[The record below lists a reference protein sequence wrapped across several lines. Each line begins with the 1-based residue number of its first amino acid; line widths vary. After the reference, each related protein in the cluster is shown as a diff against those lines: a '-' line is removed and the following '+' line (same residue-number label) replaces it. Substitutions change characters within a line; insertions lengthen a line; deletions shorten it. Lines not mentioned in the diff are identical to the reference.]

1 MRFKNRR
8 GLACFLI
15 AIMIFAQFNTVVF
28 AYEIVDNTKVNV
40 ESVNKSPIVKGHED
54 VLVVKHGTEVTKDM
68 ILGGIEIVCES
79 EYTIEVKKP
88 NIEEDGQY
96 EAEIIINDIEG
107 RKASVVRK
115 IIITSSSII
124 ELPESGQ
131 GLSEEDVKVL
141 QVVDEEMIT
150 SLSHR
155 LSEISKDYVIKES
168 KISFSEY
175 NKYNF
180 VIYKKQAVFK
190 EREKTYVE
198 IRVSKVIEAATGGI
212 IIDKYKEILATS
224 VTINNKEKLKHYID
238 KGEEINISATIIP
251 DNTTNK
257 ELDWIST
264 NNDVIEIERV
274 EQGIKIVAK
283 EYGVATIK
291 VGAVDGSDQYDEFT
305 FSVTNSTDEVP
316 SGIEVICGNGT
327 EDSPIIYAT
336 KNIDSLKAL
345 IGRATE
351 EFNVLL
357 QDKVILKEN
366 LVQYSI
372 KLREKSNFKNVFTKS
387 KEYYIAVQV
396 PKNHE
401 FNEFLYMLERE
412 DLKSPVFNYNGDM
425 EIILEFGQAFNNPII
440 TALDNLD
447 DEVEVKVTTKKSE
460 TNEVISEIDTT
471 IPGNYNIVYEAEDSS
486 GNKAS
491 LVIKVKVNAKLEVP
505 EEDKDENI
513 IPEVTPEEDENVNVD
528 TEGNISS
535 GNKTEHEELENS
547 KEEDGASD
555 KEKDINLIV
564 LLGTMSLAI
573 GTIFAF
579 KMEK

>member
-8 GLACFLI
+8 GLSCFLI
-15 AIMIFAQFNTVVF
+15 AIMIFVQFNTVAF
-28 AYEIVDNTKVNV
+28 AYEIVDDAKGNI
-40 ESVNKSPIVKGHED
+40 EAINKSPIVKGHED
-54 VLVVKHGTEVTKDM
+54 VLVVKHGTEVTKEM
-68 ILGGIEIVCES
+68 ILAGIGITCES

-88 NIEEDGQY
+88 NIEEDGEY
-96 EAEIIINDIEG
+96 EAKIIVTDIEG
-107 RKASVVRK
+107 RKTSVVRK

-124 ELPESGQ
+124 ELPGSGQ
-131 GLSEEDVKVL
+131 GLSEDDAKVL
-141 QVVDEEMIT
+141 QVVGEEVIA
-150 SLSHR
+150 SLNNR
-155 LSEISKDYVIKES
+155 LSDISKDYVIKES

-198 IRVSKVIEAATGGI
+198 VRVPKVIEAATGGI

-224 VTINNKEKLKHYID
+224 VTINNEDKMKHYID
-238 KGEEINISATIIP
+238 KGEESNISATIIP

-274 EQGIKIVAK
+274 EQGIRIVAK

-291 VGAVDGSDQYDEFT
+291 VGAVDGSDKYDEFT
-305 FSVTNSTDEVP
+305 FSVTSSTDEVP
-316 SGIEVICGNGT
+316 SGIEVLYGNGT
-327 EDSPIIYAT
+327 EDAPIIYAT

-357 QDKVILKEN
+357 QDKVILKDD

-372 KLREKSNFKNVFTKS
+372 KLREKNNFKNIFAKS

-401 FNEFLYMLERE
+401 FNEFLYRLERE
-412 DLKSPVFNYNGDM
+412 DLKAPVFNYNGDM
-425 EIILEFGQAFNNPII
+425 EIILEFGQEFNNPII

-447 DEVEVKVTTKKSE
+447 DEVEVKVTTKKAE
-460 TNEVISEIDTT
+460 TNEVVSEIDTT
-471 IPGNYNIVYEAEDSS
+471 IPGNYIIVYEAEDLS

-491 LVIKVKVNAKLEVP
+491 LVIKVKVNAKIEVP

-513 IPEVTPEEDENVNVD
+513 IPEVKPEEEENVNVD
-528 TEGNISS
+528 GNKTN
-535 GNKTEHEELENS
+535 GNKTEHEELEPS
-547 KEEDGASD
+547 REEDEASD

-564 LLGTMSLAI
+564 LLGTMSLSI